1 MSAMDDL
8 AFFQCIA
15 QAGSLTGAAR
25 ELGLS
30 LSAVSKRLQQLETR
44 LGVSLAA
51 RTTRRL
57 ALTAEGEH
65 YLQRGAL
72 ILDDLGDLENAL
84 RDQGRALSGRLRI
97 NATFGF
103 GRRHVAPLISRFA
116 DLHPQLELL
125 LELTSFPVGLDA
137 QGFDVNIRVGEPPD
151 ARWIAKR
158 LLPNRR
164 VLCAAPAY
172 LATAPPLERLEDLV
186 NHGCLIVRENDTD
199 YSLWRFEAT
208 DDPAVQRHVRVD
220 GRLASNDAEA
230 MTRMA
235 LDGHGVLLR
244 SWWDV
249 HDHLANGDLVRLLP
263 QWQGVRADFHLLYS
277 ERARNSARVR
287 HFVDFMAAEMA
298 GRVPELPETPND
310 RQKNAHQGM
319 VGK

>member
-1 MSAMDDL
+1 MTAMDDL
-8 AFFQCIA
+8 AFFQHIA

-30 LSAVSKRLQQLETR
+30 LSAVSKRLQQLEAR

-72 ILDDLGDLENAL
+72 ILDELGDLENAL
-84 RDQGRALSGRLRI
+84 RDQGRALTGRLRI

-116 DLHPQLELL
+116 DRHPQLELL

-137 QGFDVNIRVGEPPD
+137 QGFDVNIRVGDPPD

-158 LLPNRR
+158 LLANRR
-164 VLCAAPAY
+164 ILCAAPAY
-172 LATAPPLERLEDLV
+172 LAAAPALEQLEDLAD
-186 NHGCLIVRENDTD
+186 HRCLIVRENDTD

-208 DDPAVQRHVRVD
+208 DAPSVQRNVRVQ

-249 HDHLANGDLVRLLP
+249 HDHLASGDLVRLLP

-287 HFVDFMAAEMA
+287 HFVDFMVTEMA
-298 GRVPELPETPND
+298 GRVPELPDTQISDKKMPT
-310 RQKNAHQGM
+310 RG
-319 VGK
+319 

>member
-1 MSAMDDL
+1 MSAVDDL
-8 AFFQCIA
+8 AFFQRVA

-30 LSAVSKRLQQLETR
+30 LSTVSKRLQQLEAR

-57 ALTAEGEH
+57 ALTAEGER
-65 YLQRGAL
+65 YLKRGAM
-72 ILDDLGDLENAL
+72 ILDDLGDLENSL
-84 RDQGRALSGRLRI
+84 RDQSAALSGRLRI

-116 DLHPQLELL
+116 ALHPQLELL
-125 LELTSFPVGLDA
+125 LELTSFPVGLDE
-137 QGFDVNIRVGEPPD
+137 QGFDINIRVGEPP
-151 ARWIAKR
+151 ASRWIARR
-158 LLPNRR
+158 LLANRR
-164 VLCAAPAY
+164 MLCAAPGY
-172 LATAPPLERLEDLV
+172 LAQSPKLERLEDLAR
-186 NHGCLIVRENDTD
+186 HRCLIVRENDSD

-208 DDPAVQRHVRVD
+208 DETRTLRAIRVQ

-249 HDHLANGDLVRLLP
+249 HEHLASGELVSVLP
-263 QWQGVRADFHLLYS
+263 QWQGIRADFHLLYS
-277 ERARNSARVR
+277 ERARESARIR
-287 HFVDFMAAEMA
+287 QFVDFMTAEMA
-298 GRVPELPETPND
+298 GRVPPLS
-310 RQKNAHQGM
+310 
-319 VGK
+319 

>member
-1 MSAMDDL
+1 MASIDDL
-8 AFFQCIA
+8 AFFQRIA

-30 LSAVSKRLQQLETR
+30 LSAVSKRLQQLEAR

-57 ALTAEGEH
+57 ALTAEGER
-65 YLQRGAL
+65 YLRRGAM
-72 ILDDLGDLENAL
+72 ILDDLGDLETSL
-84 RDQGRALSGRLRI
+84 GDQDAMLSGRLRI

-116 DLHPQLELL
+116 QRHPRLELL
-125 LELTSFPVGLDA
+125 LELTSFPVGLDE
-137 QGFDVNIRVGEPPD
+137 QGFDINIRVGEPPD
-151 ARWIAKR
+151 SRWIARR
-158 LLPNRR
+158 LLANLRI
-164 VLCAAPAY
+164 LCAAPDY
-172 LATAPPLERLEDLV
+172 LAQAPRLERLEDLAR
-186 NHGCLIVRENDTD
+186 HRCLIVRENDTD

-208 DDPAVQRHVRVD
+208 DGSRVQRAIRVQ

-249 HDHLANGDLVRLLP
+249 HEHLASGELVALLP
-263 QWQGVRADFHLLYS
+263 QWRGIRADFHLLYS
-277 ERARNSARVR
+277 ERARESARIR
-287 HFVDFMAAEMA
+287 QFVDFMTAEMA
-298 GRVPELPETPND
+298 GRVPALP
-310 RQKNAHQGM
+310 
-319 VGK
+319 

>member
-1 MSAMDDL
+1 MSPVDDL
-8 AFFQCIA
+8 AFFQRVA

-30 LSAVSKRLQQLETR
+30 LSAVSKRLQQLESR

-57 ALTAEGEH
+57 ALTAEGER
-65 YLQRGAL
+65 YLKRGAM
-72 ILDDLGDLENAL
+72 ILDDLGDLENSL
-84 RDQGRALSGRLRI
+84 RDQSAALSGRLRI

-116 DLHPQLELL
+116 ALHPQLELL
-125 LELTSFPVGLDA
+125 LELTSFPAGLDE
-137 QGFDVNIRVGEPPD
+137 QGFDINIRVGEPPES
-151 ARWIAKR
+151 RWIARR
-158 LLPNRR
+158 LLANRR
-164 VLCAAPAY
+164 VLCAAPSY
-172 LATAPPLERLEDLV
+172 LAQAPKLERLEDLAR
-186 NHGCLIVRENDTD
+186 HRCLIVREIDSD

-208 DDPAVQRHVRVD
+208 DEARTPRAIRVQ

-249 HDHLANGDLVRLLP
+249 HEHLARGELVALLP
-263 QWQGVRADFHLLYS
+263 QWQGIRADFHLLYA
-277 ERARNSARVR
+277 ERARDSARIR
-287 HFVDFMAAEMA
+287 QFVDFMVNEMK
-298 GRVPELPETPND
+298 GRVPPLP
-310 RQKNAHQGM
+310 
-319 VGK
+319 